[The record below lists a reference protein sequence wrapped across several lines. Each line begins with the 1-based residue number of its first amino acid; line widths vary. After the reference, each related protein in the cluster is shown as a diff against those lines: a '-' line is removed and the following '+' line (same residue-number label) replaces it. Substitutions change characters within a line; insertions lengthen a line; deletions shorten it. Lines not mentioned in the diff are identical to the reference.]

1 MTRSFYLE
9 KMQEKDFDAFLILT
23 GNEQVMALI
32 TGRPLTREEALA
44 KFTSLLENNGLHK
57 SLGSF
62 LVRDASEFIV
72 LGFAKLEITPE
83 NQASAEIGFMLMPD
97 FWGKGYGREI
107 AARLMR
113 VAESV
118 PELSRVWA
126 NIDPGN
132 MASRRILEGL
142 GFVSEYMGEIDGLP
156 SEILGK
162 NLKFNE

>member
-1 MTRSFYLE
+1 MKSRFNLE

-23 GNEQVMALI
+23 GNKQVMALI

-44 KFTSLLENNGLHK
+44 KFTSLLKNNGLHK

-62 LVRDASEFIV
+62 LVRDASESK
-72 LGFAKLEITPE
+72 LMGFAKLEITRQ
-83 NQASAEIGFMLMPD
+83 NRTSAELGFMFLPE

-107 AARLMR
+107 AARLMQ

-118 PELSRVWA
+118 PELTRVWA

-132 MASRRILEGL
+132 MASRKILLGL
-142 GFVSEYMGEIDGLP
+142 GFIIERTGMIDGLP